1 MDLQDQINLETFRS
15 RKCTKGV
22 SWSTRYLK
30 PIEKNFP
37 HKVKRC
43 LCSFSNEYGKIR
55 AAYFKGVFKMANGS
69 SLYKGQYH
77 IELRD
82 VDFTKKLKLSALFS
96 LFQDIASLAAE
107 DLGYG
112 IETLEKKYK
121 VAWILTRIRVDIL
134 RHPTWD
140 ENITIETWPL
150 HPSKIDFDRD
160 FLVKDHTGAVI
171 TKAASKWVV
180 MGLNDRKIKRTE
192 SINIHYPE
200 NRTERA
206 IEGKFGKFKDFG
218 GLEPAYQKVIGYSDI
233 DFNGHLNNSK
243 YVDYIMDCF
252 LPDFHKRHPIHTIE
266 INFNQEALPGDSI
279 TLYKDISKMD
289 EHELYVEGVNQ
300 TDHHTIFKSRITI
313 H

>member
-1 MDLQDQINLETFRS
+1 MT
-15 RKCTKGV
+15 
-22 SWSTRYLK
+22 
-30 PIEKNFP
+30 
-37 HKVKRC
+37 
-43 LCSFSNEYGKIR
+43 
-55 AAYFKGVFKMANGS
+55 NGS
-69 SLYKGQYH
+69 SLFKGQYH

-82 VDFTKKLKLSALFS
+82 VDFTKKLKLSTLFS

-112 IETLEKKYK
+112 IETLEKKFE

-140 ENITIETWPL
+140 ETITIETWPL
-150 HPSKIDFDRD
+150 APSKIDFDRD
-160 FLVKDHTGAVI
+160 FLVKDQTGEVI
-171 TKAASKWVV
+171 IKATSKWVI

-192 SINIHYPE
+192 LIKIHYPE

-206 IEGKFGKFKDFG
+206 IEGKLGKLKDFG
-218 GLEPAYQKVIGYSDI
+218 MRSPAYHKVIGYTDI

-252 LPDFHKRHPIHTIE
+252 LPDFHKHHPIHTID
-266 INFNQEALPGDSI
+266 INFHQEALPGDSI

-289 EHELYVEGVNQ
+289 EHQLYVEGINQ
-300 TDHHTIFKSRITI
+300 TTNNVVFKSHITI